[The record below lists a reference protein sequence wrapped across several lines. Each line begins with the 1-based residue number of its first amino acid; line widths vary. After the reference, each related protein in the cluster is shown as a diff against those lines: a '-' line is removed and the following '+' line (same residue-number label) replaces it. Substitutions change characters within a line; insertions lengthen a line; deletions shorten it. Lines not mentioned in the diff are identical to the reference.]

1 MVQLTPCVIKSS
13 QFGEVTAYFLDNN
26 YLYCIRKDGF
36 KRQHQTKLRVDLNNL
51 KAWET
56 IPDQEW
62 PYVPERP
69 EPSVTKELVMF
80 TLWLQLCPTDSAFQV
95 YGKTG
100 FKYVDQ
106 EEMCLKDF
114 VYLLRNRKVELPA
127 LVTNRVD
134 DLYKSLFDAQTAR
147 INSSFVPM
155 LTLSEEVSKVVAALY
170 TYHGD
175 GKKLTQ
181 GLKALGLNVEVEQ
194 NYVTEGIVKG
204 IDNLEELVSKP
215 KEPSE

>member
-1 MVQLTPCVIKSS
+1 MVELTPCVIKSS
-13 QFGEVTAYFLDNN
+13 QFGEVTACFLDHNQ
-26 YLYCIRKDGF
+26 LYCIRKDGF

-62 PYVPERP
+62 PYVPKKP

-114 VYLLRNRKVELPA
+114 IYLLRNRKIELPT
-127 LVTNRVD
+127 LIIKRTD
-134 DLYKSLFDAQTAR
+134 DLYNSLLDAQIAD
-147 INSSFVPM
+147 INSKFVPM
-155 LTLSEEVSKVVAALY
+155 KVLPEEVSKMVAALY

-181 GLKALGLNVEVEQ
+181 GLKALGLNVDVEQ

-204 IDNLEELVSKP
+204 IDDLEELIKP
-215 KEPSE
+215 KEPSK